1 MPIGDPRAGRA
12 FIWLVASFILLCLA
26 IGGGFLVR
34 YMSLPESTSSSWL
47 LYAGM
52 ILVCFPWF
60 FWLLTCSYR
69 CISRICGF
77 RFVCGGGDDAGGTS
91 SHRMGG
97 GGGGGGGFGGSVTGK
112 NNAASGSVKK
122 NGSNVDSPGN
132 GGRQVHFGAAVVANE
147 NDHNDQ
153 NGNSFHDVSIKSHES
168 EMPLASSMASGGG

>member
-26 IGGGFLVR
+26 IGGGFLIR

-52 ILVCFPWF
+52 ILVGFPWL
-60 FWLLTCSYR
+60 FWLLTCGYR

-77 RFVCGGGDDAGGTS
+77 RFVCGGGDD
-91 SHRMGG
+91 
-97 GGGGGGGFGGSVTGK
+97 GGSNHKT
-112 NNAASGSVKK
+112 ASGSIKV
-122 NGSNVDSPGN
+122 GSSHVDSPGN
-132 GGRQVHFGAAVVANE
+132 GGKQVHFGAAVVVNQ

-153 NGNSFHDVSIKSHES
+153 DGNSFHDVSIRSHES
-168 EMPLASSMASGGG
+168 EIPLASSMAS